1 MKKRREKTKKVKM
14 KKRREKTENVKIWK
28 KKAGGILRLTGSTDP
43 KIWFEEDEEDY
54 HEERNEEDDEEEPV
68 LLDQNE
74 EGRGLYIQKNDMY

>member
-1 MKKRREKTKKVKM
+1 
-14 KKRREKTENVKIWK
+14 
-28 KKAGGILRLTGSTDP
+28 LTGSTDP